1 MVQTAVDYSG
11 KVVLV
16 TGAGREPGRSLSL
29 AFARWGALSA
39 ANDLNPLGLEET
51 MQRLTE
57 TGGKGQAYVF
67 DVAKRM
73 PVQALVNQ
81 VLEDWGRIDILVNC
95 AAVEPC
101 QPIAEMDEWDWHR
114 TIDVNLSGTFF
125 TLQQVSRF
133 MRKQGSGAIVN
144 IAGWYGD
151 GPLLKRNHAA
161 FLSSQL
167 GLTGLTLSAAEELI
181 KDHIR
186 VNQVCLG
193 LMDLLTNQVE
203 PALQKELLVTDLT
216 NKDRLVRIVRYLC
229 DPKQVGLTGQVVNLE
244 ANRFRKENA

>member
-1 MVQTAVDYSG
+1 MAQTAINYSG

-16 TGAGREPGRSLSL
+16 TGAGREPGRALSV
-29 AFARWGALSA
+29 AFARWGAVSA
-39 ANDLNPLGLEET
+39 SNDLNPLGLEET
-51 MQRLTE
+51 MQSIAE
-57 TGGKGQAYVF
+57 AGGKGKEYLF

-73 PVQALVNQ
+73 PVQALVDQ

-95 AAVEPC
+95 AAVEPS
-101 QPIAEMDEWDWHR
+101 QSILEMDEWDWHR
-114 TIDVNLSGTFF
+114 TIDVNLSGVFF
-125 TLQQVSRF
+125 TTQQVSRV
-133 MRKQGSGAIVN
+133 MRKQGGGIMIN

-167 GLTGLTLSAAEELI
+167 GLAGLTLSAAEEFA

-193 LMDLLTNQVE
+193 LTDLLANRVE
-203 PALQKELLVTDLT
+203 PALQAELQITDLT
-216 NKDRLVRIVRYLC
+216 RKDRLIRIVHYLC
-229 DPKQVGLTGQVVNLE
+229 NPFPAGPTGQVVNLE
-244 ANRFRKENA
+244 SI

>member
-1 MVQTAVDYSG
+1 MAQTAINYSG

-16 TGAGREPGRSLSL
+16 TGAGREPGRALSV
-29 AFARWGALSA
+29 AFARWGAVSA
-39 ANDLNPLGLEET
+39 SNDLNPLGLEET
-51 MQRLTE
+51 MQSIAE
-57 TGGKGQAYVF
+57 AGGKGKEYLF

-73 PVQALVNQ
+73 PVQALVDQ

-95 AAVEPC
+95 AAVEPS
-101 QPIAEMDEWDWHR
+101 QSILEMDEWDWHR
-114 TIDVNLSGTFF
+114 TIDVNLSGVFF
-125 TLQQVSRF
+125 TTQQVSRA
-133 MRKQGSGAIVN
+133 MRKQGGGIMIN

-167 GLTGLTLSAAEELI
+167 GLAGLTLSAAEEFA

-193 LMDLLTNQVE
+193 LTDLLANRVE
-203 PALQKELLVTDLT
+203 PALQAELQITDLIR
-216 NKDRLVRIVRYLC
+216 KDRLIRIVHYLC
-229 DPKQVGLTGQVVNLE
+229 NPFAAGPTGQVVNLE
-244 ANRFRKENA
+244 SI